1 MAVNLTGIFSDAANL
16 LPSQNDLISQL
27 IAGAAGTVVISG
39 LQSAQGQDAVD
50 PMHLFHKPAQPA
62 TPTAP
67 AQPAQQGVIQG
78 GQVMLMSKFIAL
90 TPDQQKMIQA
100 LGYTIIPG

>member
-1 MAVNLTGIFSDAANL
+1 MAVNLTGIFQDAANL
-16 LPSQNDLISQL
+16 LPSQNDLLSQL

-50 PMHLFHKPAQPA
+50 PMHIFHKPATAGAPA
-62 TPTAP
+62 T
-67 AQPAQQGVIQG
+67 QGVVQG
-78 GQVMLMSKFIAL
+78 GQVMLMSKFITL

>member
-1 MAVNLTGIFSDAANL
+1 MANLTGIFADAANL
-16 LPSQNDLISQL
+16 LPSQNDLLSQL

-39 LQSAQGQDAVD
+39 LQSAQGQDAID
-50 PMHLFHKPAQPA
+50 PMHIFHKPAVAA

-67 AQPAQQGVIQG
+67 AQPAQQGIVQG
-78 GQVMLMSKFIAL
+78 GQVMLMSKFITL